1 MQIKLKPIP
10 ILRLN
15 NCHKDIYNT
24 GTILDLCHF
33 AMKDH
38 TYQRDEIK
46 VLNQELKS
54 KFDEKLMHFHR
65 MQPSALFNVFWPM
78 KFSIALELPEP
89 DASLLIIMFP

>member
-15 NCHKDIYNT
+15 NCHRNIYNAD
-24 GTILDLCHF
+24 TILDLCHF

-38 TYQRDEIK
+38 IHKRDEIK

-65 MQPSALFNVFWPM
+65 MQPSVLLNVFWPM